1 MDTWNPITGCL
12 YNCVYCWA
20 RNYAK
25 KLAAMGIEPYK
36 THGFKPVF
44 AEWRLKQKFP
54 KGSFVFVSDMG
65 EMWGDW
71 VPNEWIIKVMNVLIA
86 KPKTSYLFLT
96 KNPTRYGEFLN
107 MFTDNMALGATI
119 ETNRTN
125 KLSGAPP
132 YETRYNAMKN
142 LNWKHKIIVIEP
154 ILDFDQE
161 FVDWIKSIN
170 PELVYVGYDNY
181 NNKLPEPPL
190 YKTQSLID
198 ELKQTIRV
206 EARNLRKAWFE
217 T

>member
-1 MDTWNPITGCL
+1 METWNPITGCL
-12 YNCVYCWA
+12 YRCVYCWA
-20 RNYAK
+20 RKYAK
-25 KLAAMGIEPYK
+25 KLAAKGVEPYK
-36 THGFKPVF
+36 SYGFKPVL
-44 AEWRLKQKFP
+44 AEWRLKQKFQ
-54 KGSFVFVSDMG
+54 KGSFIFVSDMG

-71 VPNEWIIKVMNVLIA
+71 VPNEWIIKVMSVLIA
-86 KPKTSYLFLT
+86 KPKARYLFLT
-96 KNPTRYGEFLN
+96 KNPSRYGEFLN
-107 MFTDNMALGATI
+107 MFTDNMTLGATI

-125 KLSGAPP
+125 KLSRAPP

-154 ILDFDQE
+154 ILDFDPE
-161 FVDWIKSIN
+161 FIDWIKSIN

-190 YKTQSLID
+190 YKTQALID

-206 EARNLRKAWFE
+206 EAQNLRKAWFE

>member
-36 THGFKPVF
+36 TYGFKPTL
-44 AEWRLKQKFP
+44 AEWRLKQKIP
-54 KGSFVFVSDMG
+54 KGKFIFVSDMG
-65 EMWGDW
+65 EMWGSW
-71 VPNEWIIKVMNVLIA
+71 VPKEWITKVMNVLVT
-86 KPKTSYLFLT
+86 KPKTDFLFLT
-96 KNPTRYGEFLN
+96 KNPGRYSEFLD
-107 MFTDNMALGATI
+107 MFTDNMLLGATI

-125 KLSGAPP
+125 KLSMAPS

-142 LNWKHKIIVIEP
+142 LNWKHKAIVIEP
-154 ILDFDQE
+154 ILDFDPE
-161 FVDWIKSIN
+161 FVDWIKDIN
-170 PELVYVGYDNY
+170 PELLYVGYDNY
-181 NNKLPEPPL
+181 NNKLPEPTL
-190 YKTQSLID
+190 DKTRALID
-198 ELKQTIRV
+198 ELRRTMQV